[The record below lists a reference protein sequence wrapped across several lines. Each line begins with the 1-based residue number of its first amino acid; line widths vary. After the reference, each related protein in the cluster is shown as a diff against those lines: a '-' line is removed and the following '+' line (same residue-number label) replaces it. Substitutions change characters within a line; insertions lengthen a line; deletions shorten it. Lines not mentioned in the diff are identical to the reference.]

1 MIPRFEKPGAKGAF
15 EKYSNRM
22 QRVVIDTNIYIDW
35 LNEGRYEDII
45 FQREAVKHLSAVV
58 LLELLAGAFS
68 TRDRRLIRDI
78 TLPFAKA
85 TRIVTPTVSIYEEA
99 GDVLRQLQQAHGY
112 SMPSAHGLVNDVLI
126 ALSAR
131 SIGASV
137 ITQNERDF
145 AAIQSVRPFKLVVK
159 SLTSAEN

>member
-1 MIPRFEKPGAKGAF
+1 
-15 EKYSNRM
+15 M
-22 QRVVIDTNIYIDW
+22 QRVVLDTNIYIDW

-45 FQREAVKHLSAVV
+45 FRRGAVKHLSAIV
-58 LLELLAGAFS
+58 LMELLAGAFS

-78 TLPFAKA
+78 TVPFATA
-85 TRIVTPTVSIYEEA
+85 NRVVTPTVSIYEEA
-99 GDVLRQLQQAHGY
+99 GDVLRRLQHGHGY
-112 SMPSAHGLVNDVLI
+112 SMPNAYGLLNDVLI

-145 AAIQSVRPFKLVVK
+145 VAIQSVRPFKLVVR
-159 SLTSAEN
+159 SLTSGEN

>member
-1 MIPRFEKPGAKGAF
+1 
-15 EKYSNRM
+15 M

-35 LNEGRYEDII
+35 LNAGRYEEII
-45 FQREAVKHLSAVV
+45 FQREAVKYLSAVV
-58 LLELLAGAFS
+58 LMELLAGAFS
-68 TRDRRLIRDI
+68 TRDRRFIRDI

-85 TRIVTPTVSIYEEA
+85 NRIVTPTVSIYEEA
-99 GDVLRQLQQAHGY
+99 GDVLRRLQSLYGY
-112 SMPSAHGLVNDVLI
+112 SMPSAYGLVNDVLI

-145 AAIQSVRPFKLVVK
+145 AAIQSVRPFKLVV
-159 SLTSAEN
+159 NR

>member
-1 MIPRFEKPGAKGAF
+1 
-15 EKYSNRM
+15 M

-35 LNEGRYEDII
+35 LNEGRHEDII
-45 FQREAVKHLSAVV
+45 FQREIVKHLSAVV
-58 LLELLAGAFS
+58 LMELLAGAFS
-68 TRDRRLIRDI
+68 IRDRRLIRDF

-85 TRIVTPTVSIYEEA
+85 NRMVTPTVLIYQEA
-99 GDVLRQLQQAHGY
+99 GDVLRRLQRVRGY
-112 SMPSAHGLVNDVLI
+112 SIPRVYGLVNDVLI

-145 AAIQSVRPFKLVVK
+145 LAIQSVRPFKLVVQP
-159 SLTSAEN
+159 STSGAN